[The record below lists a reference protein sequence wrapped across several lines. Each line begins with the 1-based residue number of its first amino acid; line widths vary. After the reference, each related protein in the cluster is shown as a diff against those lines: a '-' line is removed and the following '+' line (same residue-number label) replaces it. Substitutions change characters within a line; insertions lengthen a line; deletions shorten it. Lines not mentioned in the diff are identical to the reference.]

1 MVVVL
6 TDKLIAKNHNNFA
19 AYNTVFVKNTSFLN
33 TIRCPFV
40 HNINKTVHALQPEML
55 ASIKYGASDGAM

>member
-33 TIRCPFV
+33 TIRSPIS
-40 HNINKTVHALQPEML
+40 HNINKIVHALHVEMF
-55 ASIKYGASDGAM
+55 ASRKYGASDCAM